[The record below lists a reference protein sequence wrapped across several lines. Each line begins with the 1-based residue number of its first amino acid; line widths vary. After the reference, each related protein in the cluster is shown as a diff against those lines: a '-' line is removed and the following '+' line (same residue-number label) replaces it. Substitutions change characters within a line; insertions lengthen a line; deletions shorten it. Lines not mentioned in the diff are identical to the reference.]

1 LSVSSIV
8 LKRKYSSGA
17 EGKTSFHSLG
27 VISSRELETFTVKAL
42 MIYPSLDL
50 VVPPGDRTLNGH
62 RFGGK
67 VT

>member
-1 LSVSSIV
+1 

-27 VISSRELETFTVKAL
+27 VISSRELETFTVKAP

-50 VVPPGDRTLNGH
+50 VVPPGD
-62 RFGGK
+62 
-67 VT
+67 